1 MLVSC
6 DYLEILG
13 MNFQYFMLRKREHIM
28 MRRDEENIDKYVSG
42 SEWGKKAI
50 NQQNKLVS
58 LGENGKWRS
67 QAELDIAQDG
77 NGFFTHL

>member
-1 MLVSC
+1 
-6 DYLEILG
+6 
-13 MNFQYFMLRKREHIM
+13 MLRKREHIM

>member
-1 MLVSC
+1 MSLEVS
-6 DYLEILG
+6 
-13 MNFQYFMLRKREHIM
+13 
-28 MRRDEENIDKYVSG
+28 
-42 SEWGKKAI
+42 GKKAI

>member
-28 MRRDEENIDKYVSG
+28 MRRDEENIDKCLWKWV
-42 SEWGKKAI
+42 GKKAI